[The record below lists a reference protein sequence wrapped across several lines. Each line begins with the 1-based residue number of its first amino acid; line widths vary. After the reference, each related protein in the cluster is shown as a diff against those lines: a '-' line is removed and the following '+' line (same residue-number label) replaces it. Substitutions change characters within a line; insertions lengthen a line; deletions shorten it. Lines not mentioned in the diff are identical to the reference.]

1 MGGII
6 WLASYPKSGNTWLRA
21 FLHNLLTNPRMPAQP
36 DELAR
41 FTLSENDK
49 GWYDRVNG
57 APVDGLSSAETIR
70 MRPDVHRLMTESGPD
85 SVFVKTHSYL
95 GEAHGTPLITMDVT
109 AGAIYVVRNPLD
121 VVLSMTAHYG
131 IDIAPA
137 IETINTPRES
147 VADAAHVVEVMG
159 TWSRHVESWTARPNP
174 GLLAIR
180 YEDLLAKPRKHFGAV
195 ASFLG
200 LKPSRERLDR
210 AIRFCSFKTLQ
221 RLEDRHGF
229 RERSPSAPRFFR
241 TGKAEQWREKLDAT
255 QIRRIVDAH
264 RAQMMR
270 FDYVPDGL

>member
-1 MGGII
+1 MGAII

-21 FLHNLLTNPRMPAQP
+21 FLHNLLTNPRAPAQP

-49 GWYDRVNG
+49 GWYDQVHG
-57 APVDGLSSAETIR
+57 GPVDGLSSRETIR
-70 MRPDVHRLMTESGPD
+70 MRPDVHRLMTRSSED

-95 GEAHGTPLITMDVT
+95 GEAYDTPLITMEVT

-131 IDIAPA
+131 IDIEQA

-159 TWSRHVESWTARPNP
+159 TWSRHVESWTGRSNP
-174 GLLAIR
+174 GLLVAR
-180 YEDLLAKPRKHFGAV
+180 YEDLLAKPRKGFGAV
-195 ASFLG
+195 ARFLN

-210 AIRFCSFKTLQ
+210 AIRFSSFKTMQ

-229 RERSPSAPRFFR
+229 RERSPTARRFFR
-241 TGKAEQWREKLDAT
+241 AGRAEQWREALDEA
-255 QIRRIVDAH
+255 QIRRIITAH
-264 RAQMMR
+264 RTQMAR
-270 FDYVPDGL
+270 FDYIPDGF

>member
-1 MGGII
+1 MGAII

-21 FLHNLLTNPRMPAQP
+21 FLHNLLTNPRTPARP

-57 APVDGLSSAETIR
+57 GPVDGLGSAETIR
-70 MRPDVHRLMTESGPD
+70 MRPAVHRLMTASGPD

-95 GEAHGTPLITMDVT
+95 GEAHGTPLISMDVT

-131 IDIAPA
+131 IDIARA

-174 GLLAIR
+174 GLLVVR

-195 ASFLG
+195 AGFLG

-210 AIRFCSFKTLQ
+210 AIRFCAFKTLR
-221 RLEDRHGF
+221 RLEERHGF
-229 RERSPSAPRFFR
+229 RERSPNAPRFFR
-241 TGKAEQWREKLDAT
+241 TGRAEQWREKLA
-255 QIRRIVDAH
+255 QEQVRRIVEAH
-264 RAQMMR
+264 REQMSR
-270 FDYVPDGL
+270 YGYVPDGF